1 MKIEKITPVN
11 CKNNLAKQK
20 NEIFKNYNQQSINFS
35 NISTQN
41 NIIKQNINSLYL
53 IERGIL
59 GKNENLEDFFKKI
72 SQTFFLNPQEQK
84 DFTKLLNEGC
94 IAFSTSAYKGIVN
107 SKKPYSAIGLSLN
120 PSDNIAKNLLVLEEH
135 IKNEEG
141 VGINFSNF
149 DDPIKIIREINS
161 YFLFRQKKGNVK
173 RPPAGI
179 ALLSIYHPKII
190 DFIQLKNEENYNDW
204 CFDLSVVIP
213 DDFLKK
219 ADGNEYITTTNGINI
234 SAKEIYLTLINSML
248 KKGEPG
254 IIFSNNKDY
263 ICDCCAAAPLKANEG
278 LTLAHINLSKFYNF
292 NDGID
297 YKKLEKAASLI
308 SKAMSKLDNNGY
320 IGILGYQ
327 ELLNLFKL
335 NYGSIQANELLENVL
350 KTIKKEVQKNNIKM
364 TISPTGT
371 TSRILNTTPAIE
383 PLAKNKTDY
392 TKKLMVLQTAQKYL
406 DGNISTTI
414 RLDKNASPK
423 DIDTIIRKAKEYNL
437 KGITVFKKQ

>member
-1 MKIEKITPVN
+1 MRIEKIIQ
-11 CKNNLAKQK
+11 NNFNKKKINFKKQEK
-20 NEIFKNYNQQSINFS
+20 KYSNSHQINPINPYIPFKNQINIYS
-35 NISTQN
+35 LPLMQKG
-41 NIIKQNINSLYL
+41 IINKD
-53 IERGIL
+53 ET
-59 GKNENLEDFFKKI
+59 LESFFKKI
-72 SQTFFLNPQEQK
+72 SQTFFGDTQEQK

-94 IAFSTSAYKGIVN
+94 IAFSTSAYKGIIN
-107 SKKPYSAIGLSLN
+107 SKKPYSAVGISLN
-120 PSDNIAKNLLVLEEH
+120 PNNNTAKNLLILEEH

-141 VGINFSNF
+141 IGINFSNF
-149 DDPIKIIREINS
+149 DDPIKSIREINS
-161 YFLFRQKKGNVK
+161 YFLFRQKKEDIK

-204 CFDLSVVIP
+204 CFDLSVVMP
-213 DDFLKK
+213 DDFIKK
-219 ADGNEYITTTNGINI
+219 ADNNENIAASNGINI
-234 SAKEIYLTLINSML
+234 NAREIYLTLINSML

-263 ICDCCAAAPLKANEG
+263 ICDCCAAAPLKAGEG
-278 LTLAHINLSKFYNF
+278 LTLAHINLSKFCNF

-297 YKKLEKAASLI
+297 YKKLEKAAFLI

-320 IGILGYQ
+320 IGVLGYQ
-327 ELLNLFKL
+327 EMLNHLKL
-335 NYGSIQANELLENVL
+335 NYGSIQANELLENIL

-364 TISPTGT
+364 AISPTST

-383 PLAKNKTDY
+383 PSANNKTDY
-392 TKKLMVLQTAQKYL
+392 KKELMVLQTAQKYL

-414 RLDKNASPK
+414 QLDKNASAK